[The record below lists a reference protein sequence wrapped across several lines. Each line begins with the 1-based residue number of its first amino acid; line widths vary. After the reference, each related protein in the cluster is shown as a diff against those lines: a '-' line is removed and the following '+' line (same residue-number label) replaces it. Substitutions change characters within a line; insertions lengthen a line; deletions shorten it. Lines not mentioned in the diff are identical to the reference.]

1 MNAVWNILLQFCHNM
16 TNSKGKE
23 KHIKGTLGHPRHS
36 AISEDICLYIIDSN
50 EGGLIQIAY
59 HVIA

>member
-1 MNAVWNILLQFCHNM
+1 M